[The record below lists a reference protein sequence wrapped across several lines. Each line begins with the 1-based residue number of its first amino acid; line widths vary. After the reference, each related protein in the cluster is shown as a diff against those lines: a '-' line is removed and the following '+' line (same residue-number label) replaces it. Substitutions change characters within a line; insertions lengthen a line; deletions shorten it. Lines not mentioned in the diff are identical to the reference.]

1 MKPLEAAFQ
10 RIHAAALA
18 YPEAVE
24 ESPWGERVVKVR
36 KKVFVFLGRGDGS
49 YLGMSLKIPESRA
62 EALSLPGA
70 APTGYG
76 LGKSGWVSLRFEP
89 GDDVPEA
96 RLLDWLDESYRN
108 VAPKTLVKAL
118 TGLPVPTAPAA
129 RSLGGRRVLV
139 IGDDPLR
146 RERARLGLA
155 ERGADA
161 VAVELAEGLDAAGAG
176 GPDLVIVDLSRHA
189 VPAMA
194 LLGDLGLVV
203 HAPVVAAGVRDAAM
217 QRQLDG
223 GAAIARSSRE
233 PPGDPGFLDGLAALL
248 PAGRAG

>member
-1 MKPLEAAFQ
+1 MTDVKAAFE
-10 RIHAAALA
+10 RIHAAAMA

-49 YLGMSLKIPESRA
+49 YLGMSLKIPESRD
-62 EALSLPGA
+62 EALSLPRA

-76 LGKSGWVSLRFEP
+76 LGKSGWVSLRFEV
-89 GDDVPEA
+89 GDPIPEA

-118 TGLPVPTAPAA
+118 AGRPDPAPAPA
-129 RSLGGRRVLV
+129 PTLVGRRVLV
-139 IGDDPLR
+139 VGDDPLR
-146 RERARLGLA
+146 RERARIGLV

-161 VAVELAEGLDAAGAG
+161 VAVDLAAGLETAGAG
-176 GPDLVIVDLSRHA
+176 NPDLVVVDLSRHA

-194 LLGDLGLVV
+194 LLADLGLVV
-203 HAPVVAAGVRDAAM
+203 QAPIVAAGVRDAAM
-217 QRQLDG
+217 QRQLQG
-223 GAAIARSSRE
+223 GAPLAGSSRE
-233 PPGDPGFLDGLAALL
+233 PPGDPGFLDGLVDVLAA
-248 PAGRAG
+248 AENG